1 MEQPYVAYA
10 LLPSLIQRLAP
21 RPRSGHRER
30 DGYACTSVLDVAGD
44 STARD
49 PGRVSAARASFG
61 QDEPSPAV
69 DELTHHVEMTGVA
82 CGLGHHMQ
90 DNFPQIVKAPV
101 AEEVGGPPGR
111 WGIQRSGGDDGVRA
125 VDLLPVQVEH
135 SRGRHIHPD
144 DASSG
149 ASASASMAVCSP
161 ATTQRNQNCSTS
173 RARCCTSPRQVHPDG
188 RTGRRRASSSR
199 PSSVRSHSY

>member
-144 DASSG
+144 DAPG
-149 ASASASMAVCSP
+149 VVGGVGQC
-161 ATTQRNQNCSTS
+161 
-173 RARCCTSPRQVHPDG
+173 VDG
-188 RTGRRRASSSR
+188 GLLAGDNTAEPELLDIQGEMLYQSQAG
-199 PSSVRSHSY
+199 PP